1 MAGEIYT
8 KEMEQI
14 QQLKKK
20 ISFLELENK
29 RLKGERNCREMVEE
43 LKTAAFANSSEGMI
57 ILDEKGVILEVNH
70 AIKDIFHIHKK
81 DMIGRNLTHYL
92 PHEYRVDLR
101 SWISLKSA
109 NKDANTTVL
118 SMANPTKESYSE
130 IHLSRI
136 TNYPYFLAVFK
147 DVTYLRNL
155 EKRQR
160 KDAALFHDFF
170 TEALDG
176 IVLWKGNGGIVSANK
191 AALAIF
197 ESSLEDMKQR
207 KISDFVYKKDESYIH
222 VINSLC
228 SKKSHRDELMFLMPN
243 GQKKLLEF
251 TTKLHSVEG
260 LHMSIFRNIT
270 ERYNMELELLD
281 SKSMFETIFEEVFDG
296 VILWD
301 RDYNISDINKAAL
314 RMLQMDKESL
324 IGLNLIDYLP
334 EGKTIGEEIKPKLLS
349 LRDEGQNRG
358 IYTASFNGDDWTQME
373 FRNKYNIYSGFSIT
387 ALRDVTENAIL
398 EEQIRKSSTLHVIGE
413 LAAGIA
419 HEIRNPMTALKG
431 FIQLL
436 ESSKDSE
443 KHSMYFTVIK
453 SELSRI
459 ETIINEFLLL
469 SKPQNV
475 KFVKADLQ
483 QIMNETLD
491 LLNAQAVLYNVQFT
505 RNYTT
510 SNTEMFCEP
519 NQLKKVFIN
528 IVKNAIE
535 VLETGGEIKTSIDCS
550 PEYFHITIEDNGNG
564 MSKEKQAKLG
574 EPFYT
579 TKEKG
584 TGLGLMVSFK
594 IIKEHE
600 GRIEVESEE
609 GTGTKFNI
617 YLPRKANQAKLT

>member
-1 MAGEIYT
+1 MSGEIYT
-8 KEMEQI
+8 NEMQQI

-20 ISFLELENK
+20 ISFLEQENK
-29 RLKGERNCREMVEE
+29 RLRNENNCREMVKE
-43 LKTAAFANSSEGMI
+43 LKEAVFENSSEGMV
-57 ILDEKGVILEVNH
+57 ILNGNGVILEANS
-70 AIKDIFHIHKK
+70 AIRDIFYIHKK
-81 DMIGRNLTHYL
+81 DMVGRNLSHYL
-92 PHEYRVDLR
+92 PQEHRDDLWA
-101 SWISLKSA
+101 WISMQPEQKAGKTERLFIENHEKS
-109 NKDANTTVL
+109 
-118 SMANPTKESYSE
+118 SYTE
-130 IHLSRI
+130 IHISSI
-136 TNYPYFLAVFK
+136 NKYPYYLAVFK
-147 DVTYLRNL
+147 DVTYMRNL
-155 EKRQR
+155 EKRQH
-160 KDAALFHDFF
+160 KDAALFRDFF

-176 IVLWKGNGGIVSANK
+176 IVLWKENGQITKANK
-191 AALAIF
+191 AALGIF
-197 ESSLEDMKQR
+197 ESTQEEIMQH
-207 KISDFVYKKDESYIH
+207 KISDYVYEKDKSYLHIME
-222 VINSLC
+222 NLC
-228 SKKSHRDELMFLMPN
+228 LKKSHRDELMFLMPN

-251 TTKLHSVEG
+251 TTKLHSVDG

-270 ERYNMELELLD
+270 SRYKMELELLD

-301 RDYNISDINKAAL
+301 RDYKIIDINKAAL
-314 RMLQMDKESL
+314 RLLSKDKEGL
-324 IGLNLIDYLP
+324 IGVNLLDYLP

-349 LRDEGQNRG
+349 LRNEGQNRG
-358 IYTASFNGDDWTQME
+358 IYTATFNGDDWTQLE
-373 FRNKYNIYSGFSIT
+373 FRNKYNIYSGCSIT
-387 ALRDVTENAIL
+387 TLRDITENAIL

-436 ESSKDSE
+436 ESSNETD
-443 KHSMYFTVIK
+443 KHAMYFTVIK

-491 LLNAQAVLYNVQFT
+491 LLNAQAVLFNIQFT
-505 RNYTT
+505 RLYTN

-528 IVKNAIE
+528 IVKNGME
-535 VLETGGEIKTSIDCS
+535 VLESGGEIKVSINPMPD
-550 PEYFHITIEDNGNG
+550 YFHIIIEDNGIG
-564 MSKEKQAKLG
+564 LSKEKLAKLG

-600 GRIEVESEE
+600 GKIEVESEE
-609 GTGTKFNI
+609 GVGTKFHI
-617 YLPRKANQAKLT
+617 YLPRKKIQ